1 MNVIDILI
9 VIALI
14 GVVVSLILGVANL
27 YRSSEKGSVRSN
39 KLMRMR
45 VIFQAMAIVLLVIG
59 VAIKKSHM
67 G

>member
-14 GVVVSLILGVANL
+14 GVVASLVLGIANL
-27 YRSSEKGSVRSN
+27 YRSSEKGNVRSN
-39 KLMRMR
+39 NLMRMR
-45 VIFQAMAIVLLVIG
+45 VIFQAVAIVLLVVG

>member
-14 GVVVSLILGVANL
+14 GVVASLVLGIANL
-27 YRSSEKGSVRSN
+27 YRSSEKDSMRSN

-45 VIFQAMAIVLLVIG
+45 VIFQAVAIVLLVVG
-59 VAIKKSHM
+59 VAIKKYHV

>member
-9 VIALI
+9 VIAMI
-14 GVVVSLILGVANL
+14 GVVASLVMGVANL
-27 YRSSEKGSVRSN
+27 YRSSEKGSARSN
-39 KLMRMR
+39 KLMRIR
-45 VIFQAMAIVLLVIG
+45 VIFQAAAIVLLLVG

>member
-14 GVVVSLILGVANL
+14 GVVLSLALGVANL
-27 YRSSEKGSVRSN
+27 YRSSETGNLRSN

-45 VIFQAMAIVLLVIG
+45 IIFQAVAIVLLVVG
-59 VAIKKSHM
+59 MAIKKSHA

>member
-14 GVVVSLILGVANL
+14 GVVTSLVLGIANL
-27 YRSSEKGSVRSN
+27 YRSSEKDSMRSN

-45 VIFQAMAIVLLVIG
+45 VIFQAVAIVLLVVG
-59 VAIKKSHM
+59 VAIKKYHA